1 MQLGGSRKLTK
12 IKEATIIHKIFDTN
26 FSFSGE
32 IAHYRKN
39 LCSAFQEF
47 SASFDKMCNLAGR
60 LSTKFSFCEFLR
72 FSWYFL
78 IF

>member
-39 LCSAFQEF
+39 LYVLLFK
-47 SASFDKMCNLAGR
+47 SFMLV
-60 LSTKFSFCEFLR
+60 LTKFA
-72 FSWYFL
+72 
-78 IF
+78 I